1 MKKYFL
7 LAAAALVALTAC
19 TKIDNVSNTPDVKIG
34 YQVAT
39 YLNQTK
45 ADDHGHTSLIDELAE
60 LGVTS
65 NQSFKSVAYIHAA
78 QADGTV
84 ADPTTFFNAATDG
97 IETVTFNS
105 NKWEPAH
112 TYYWPKAAK
121 SSLSFFSW
129 YDFAGA
135 NPAITYTTDGGVAT
149 LAWTNR
155 TVALKDNVLY
165 ADAAY
170 HYKDNAQASHKLNG
184 VTEGVPT
191 LFHHAL
197 AKVRFTVKAK
207 ITEKED
213 SKNSGYKTFWKVTLS
228 DVALSSGTIK
238 NNGNLSLTQ
247 TSETAAN
254 TQVAWTLPTNSVW
267 GAPTATQT
275 YLTANLG
282 NSAGDIFDTDVAKG
296 NTELTTTAVALTGD
310 NFMDDTYFTVLP
322 QAVTDNI
329 TLTFKYTIE
338 TRYGNSTFDAA
349 DVVSTETV
357 NVTELAGTQSYYTS
371 TGVKLNAIGTTPI
384 ANWQMNHRYVY
395 NIIINP
401 ETLTILY
408 DPAVEDWAA
417 EESADVTVPAA

>member
-19 TKIDNVSNTPDVKIG
+19 TKIDDVSNTPDVKIG

-45 ADDHGHTSLIDELAE
+45 ADSHGHTSLIDELTE
-60 LGVTS
+60 LGITS

-84 ADPTTFFNAATDG
+84 ADPARFFNAATDG
-97 IETVTFNS
+97 IETVAYAS
-105 NKWEPAH
+105 NQWEPSH

-121 SSLSFFSW
+121 SSISFFSW
-129 YDFAGA
+129 YDFADA
-135 NPAITYTTDGGVAT
+135 TPAITYATDGGAAT
-149 LAWTNR
+149 LAWTDR

-170 HYKDNAQASHKLNG
+170 HYKDNTQASHQLNG
-184 VTEGVPT
+184 VTAGVPT

-213 SKNSGYKTFWKVTLS
+213 TKNAGYKTFWKVTLS

-247 TSETAAN
+247 TSSTDAN
-254 TQVAWTLPTNSVW
+254 TQVAWTLPANNIW

-282 NSAGDIFDTDVAKG
+282 NATGDIFDTDVARG
-296 NTELTTTAVALTGD
+296 TTELTTDTVALTGT
-310 NFMDDTYFTVLP
+310 NFMAETYFTVLP
-322 QAVTDNI
+322 QAVADGI

-338 TRYGNSTFDAA
+338 TRYGNGTFDAA
-349 DVVSTETV
+349 TPVSTETV
-357 NVTELAGTQSYYTS
+357 NVTELAGTQDYYTA

-384 ANWQMNHRYVY
+384 TNWQMNHCYVY

-401 ETLTILY
+401 ETSTILY

-417 EESADVTVPAA
+417 EESATVTVPAE